1 MVCITFTT
9 GICFTLSCN
18 RLNDTVILD
27 LKYFVFSLLVFIFK
41 AKILV
46 EMVTWCVRGFIKIFS
61 QVDEKYFLR
70 GVSYSMRRKVE
81 VF

>member
-18 RLNDTVILD
+18 HLNDTVILD